1 MDIREKI
8 KERMTEKVIRSKF
21 LKKLYFSFWKIV
33 LFFLAIIQQM
43 FIKILLFLIF
53 FLGVQLQLMQL

>member
-8 KERMTEKVIRSKF
+8 KVRMTEKVIRSKF

-33 LFFLAIIQQM
+33 LFFLAIINGT
-43 FIKILLFLIF
+43 KSPYHAILYPLL
-53 FLGVQLQLMQL
+53 VVVR

>member
-33 LFFLAIIQQM
+33 LFFLAIIVVTNSSQSHLIVCLQ
-43 FIKILLFLIF
+43 KIQCSLHD
-53 FLGVQLQLMQL
+53 

>member
-8 KERMTEKVIRSKF
+8 KERMTFSVIRSKF

-33 LFFLAIIQQM
+33 LFFLAIIHAVWTS
-43 FIKILLFLIF
+43 LSEA
-53 FLGVQLQLMQL
+53 G